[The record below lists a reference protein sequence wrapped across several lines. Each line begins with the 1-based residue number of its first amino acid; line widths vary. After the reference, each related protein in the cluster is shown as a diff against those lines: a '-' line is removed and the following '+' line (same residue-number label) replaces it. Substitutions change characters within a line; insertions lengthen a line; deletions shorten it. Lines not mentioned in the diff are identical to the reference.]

1 MFDPRRSGPL
11 ERVTAPP
18 YDVIS
23 DVRRRELLEGSP
35 FNVVHVDLA
44 EGHDDPRHPGSRYRR
59 AATLLDGW
67 RSAGVLV
74 REPRAFHYLYEMTAE
89 TAAGPVRVRGLLTA
103 MDLDPEHGPVLPHE
117 RVMAGP
123 VEDRLQLLRATRTQL
138 SAVYG
143 IVDGPDAGFTRA
155 IRPRGGRPFIDLV
168 DEQAVRHRLWRIQGV
183 PAQTLRAGSILI
195 ADGHHRYATAL
206 AYREE
211 RRADDG
217 PGPWDRLLVL
227 AVDADGD
234 GAAIAPFHRVQL
246 RGPAPTGGTP
256 VSNLDAA
263 IAAVTDAP
271 ARVATATL
279 EEGAMRYRVLPLGG
293 DPPAVRALHEGPL
306 RPVDRD
312 GALRFVSDAAR
323 ADAAVRGGDAVAAW
337 ILPPTTPDRIRSLA
351 ARGELMPRKSTYFW
365 PKPRTGMVMM
375 PLGSDDGPS
384 R

>member
-1 MFDPRRSGPL
+1 VFDPRRSGPL

-59 AATLLDGW
+59 AAELVDRW
-67 RSAGVLV
+67 RGAGVLV
-74 REPRAFHYLYEMTAE
+74 REPRAYHYLYEMTVG
-89 TAAGPVRVRGLLTA
+89 GPGFPRRIRGLLTA

-117 RVMAGP
+117 RVMAAP
-123 VEDRLQLLRATRTQL
+123 VEDRLQLLRAIGTQL

-143 IVDGPDAGFTRA
+143 IVDGPDAGFTRSV
-155 IRPRGGRPFIDLV
+155 RRRGGRPFIDLV
-168 DEQAVRHRLWRIQGV
+168 DEQAVRHRLWRLHEV
-183 PAQTLRAGSILI
+183 PAAVRARSILI

-211 RRADDG
+211 RRASDG

-234 GAAIAPFHRVQL
+234 AAAIAPFHRVQW
-246 RGPAPTGGTP
+246 RGPAPEEGDP
-256 VSNLDAA
+256 VPDLEAA
-263 IAAVTDAP
+263 LGAVTDAP

-279 EEGAMRYRVLPLGG
+279 EDGAVRYRVLTLAG

-306 RPVDRD
+306 RRVDRD
-312 GALRFVSDAAR
+312 GTLGFVADPVR
-323 ADAAVRGGDAVAAW
+323 AEAAVRGGDAVAAW
-337 ILPPTTPDRIRSLA
+337 ILPPTTPGRIRSLA

-375 PLGSDDGPS
+375 PVGADGGSSP
-384 R
+384 